1 MGGLVKGLFGGSS
14 SKSTQSSLSENQAY
28 PTLLGLLQPNIGQG
42 NSAMST
48 LGSLLGI
55 GDPAAGKSTLTNFLD
70 STGFNFLRDQGER
83 GITGS
88 AAAKGLLNS
97 GATAKA
103 ITKYG
108 SDLAS
113 TKLNEL
119 MGNLTSLGQ
128 YGLGSANTI
137 AAAGQK
143 STSTG
148 TSSGSSSN
156 GIFNSLFPGGLSDAR
171 LKHKVTLLGHNSQ
184 NIGVYEFEFRAIPGV
199 KHIGVIAQE
208 VKRVL
213 PAAVVRHGPYLAVD
227 YSQIV
232 PLEGTAFTAPVKEL
246 A

>member
-1 MGGLVKGLFGGSS
+1 MGGLVSSIFGGNK
-14 SKSTQSSLSENQAY
+14 SKSTQSSVSENQAY
-28 PTLLGLLQPNIGQG
+28 PMLSSALSGNIGQG
-42 NSAMST
+42 NAAMST

-97 GATAKA
+97 GSTAKA

-113 TKLNEL
+113 TKMNDLFSQ
-119 MGNLTSLGQ
+119 LTSLGQ

-148 TSSGSSSN
+148 TSSGSGGN

-171 LKHKVTLLGHNSQ
+171 LKHKTTLLGHNEQ
-184 NIGVYEFEFRAIPGV
+184 GVAVYRFEFRAMPGV
-199 KHIGVIAQE
+199 EHVGVMAQD
-208 VKRVL
+208 VKKIL
-213 PAAVVRHGPYLAVD
+213 PAAVHKHGPYLAVD
-227 YSQIV
+227 YSMIA
-232 PLEGTAFTAPVKEL
+232 PLEGHVFTAPVKEL

>member
-1 MGGLVKGLFGGSS
+1 MGGIVKGLFGGSS
-14 SKSTQSSLSENQAY
+14 NKSSSVSENVNNN
-28 PTLLGLLQPNIGQG
+28 TLLGLLTPNIGQG

-55 GDPAAGKSTLTNFLD
+55 GDPAAGKTTLTNFLD

-103 ITKYG
+103 LTKYG
-108 SDLAS
+108 QDLAS

-128 YGLGSANTI
+128 YGLNSANVLAST
-137 AAAGQK
+137 GQK
-143 STSTG
+143 STG

-171 LKHKVTLLGHNSQ
+171 LKHKLVKLGLNAQ
-184 NIGVYEFEFRAIPGV
+184 GFTIYEFEFKALPGV
-199 KHIGVIAQE
+199 KHVGVIAQD
-208 VKRVL
+208 VKLKL
-213 PAAVVRHGPYLAVD
+213 PAAVHKHGPYLAVD
-227 YSQIV
+227 YSQIT
-232 PLEGTAFTAPVKEL
+232 PLEGHPFTAPVKEL